1 MIHHIF
7 PFEGG
12 ACHCTHLGS
21 LRRDSFLWGGVPPPS
36 INWGSNPGVYKSLK
50 KDDKEEEEE
59 EKEEEEE
66 EEEENG
72 KNRTKL
78 EDKWLPIGG
87 R

>member
-1 MIHHIF
+1 MKKKKK
-7 PFEGG
+7 
-12 ACHCTHLGS
+12 
-21 LRRDSFLWGGVPPPS
+21 RK
-36 INWGSNPGVYKSLK
+36 INTNKSLLPLK
-50 KDDKEEEEE
+50 GALIGHLYVSSLVPGWSRRRGGGEEEEE
-59 EKEEEEE
+59 TEEE